1 MVHPDVIQLR
11 RALLS
16 QSRQEFADQ
25 VAVTLGRLEMPQLK
39 KFKGIRL
46 AKDRENSSGMCK
58 SIFGLL

>member
-46 AKDRENSSGMCK
+46 A
-58 SIFGLL
+58 